1 MAMIKSLTLSKRKY
15 KQIDK
20 SNINDNSIMNNIT
33 GKMTQTVLEPDF
45 EIEKFYYLN

>member
-1 MAMIKSLTLSKRKY
+1 MAMIKSLTWSKRKY

-20 SNINDNSIMNNIT
+20 SNISDKSIINNIT
-33 GKMTQTVLEPDF
+33 RKITQTVLEPDF